1 MDKFRA
7 MERNEWTAEYVRKML
22 ITSEFHAVINHF
34 KIFPAMKKQNP
45 REVALQQ
52 FNRAAEI
59 MELEPWIRNV
69 LSYPERVV
77 KVHVPVKMD
86 SGEVRVFEG
95 YRCQYNSAL
104 GPYKGGIRYSPD
116 VDEDEVVAL
125 AQWMTFK
132 CALVDVPFGGAK
144 GGVKVDPKKLS
155 RAELER
161 LTRRFTYEIVPVI
174 GPSIDIPAPDVYTN
188 DEIMSWIMDTYSI
201 IKGYNEPAV
210 VTGKP
215 TYIGGSKGRKEATG
229 RGVAISTREVLK
241 LYGEDIKG
249 KTIAIQGFGN
259 VGSHAALILHEMGA
273 RIVAVSD
280 VEGGIYNP
288 DGLDIPALMEYVYG
302 DSPTPR
308 RSVKGFKRAR
318 SITNEELLLLNVDV
332 LIPAA
337 IENQITE
344 ENADKIRA
352 RYIVE
357 GANGPTTFEADE
369 ILFKRGIVVVPDILA
384 NSGGVIVSY
393 LEWVQD
399 RMGYYWEEEEVNE
412 KLEKKLVKAINE
424 VFHTLNLYR
433 EKGKEIDW
441 RTAAY
446 ILSIERIAK
455 VYRKR
460 GLFP

>member
-1 MDKFRA
+1 
-7 MERNEWTAEYVRKML
+7 
-22 ITSEFHAVINHF
+22 
-34 KIFPAMKKQNP
+34 MKQHNP
-45 REVALQQ
+45 REIALRQ
-52 FNRAAEI
+52 FSRAAEI
-59 MELEPWIRNV
+59 MELEDWIKNI
-69 LSYPERVV
+69 LSYPERTV
-77 KVHVPVKMD
+77 KVHIPVKMD
-86 SGEVRVFEG
+86 NGEVQVFVG
-95 YRCQYNSAL
+95 YRCQYNAAL
-104 GPYKGGIRYSPD
+104 GPYKGGIRYSPE

-132 CALVDVPFGGAK
+132 CALVDIPFGGAK
-144 GGVKVDPKKLS
+144 GGVRVDPKKLS
-155 RAELER
+155 KSELER

-174 GPSIDIPAPDVYTN
+174 GPYIDIPAPDVYTN
-188 DEIMSWIMDTYSI
+188 DDVMAWIMDTYSI

-249 KTIAIQGFGN
+249 KTVAIQGFGN
-259 VGSHAALILHEMGA
+259 VAVFAALILQDWGA

-280 VEGGIYNP
+280 SKGGIYNP
-288 DGLDIPALMEYVYG
+288 DGLDVRDLIKHVYG
-302 DSPTPR
+302 SEEVNGKKK
-308 RSVKGFKRAR
+308 SVVSYAGGEQI
-318 SITNEELLLLNVDV
+318 SNEDLLLLDVDI
-332 LIPAA
+332 LIPCA

-344 ENADKIRA
+344 ENADKIKA

-369 ILFKRGIVVVPDILA
+369 ILFKKGIIVVPDILA

-399 RMGYYWEEEEVNE
+399 RMGYYWEEDEVNE
-412 KLEKKLVKAINE
+412 KLEKKLINAIKE
-424 VFHTLNLYR
+424 VFHTLKEY
-433 EKGKEIDW
+433 EKKGKKIDW